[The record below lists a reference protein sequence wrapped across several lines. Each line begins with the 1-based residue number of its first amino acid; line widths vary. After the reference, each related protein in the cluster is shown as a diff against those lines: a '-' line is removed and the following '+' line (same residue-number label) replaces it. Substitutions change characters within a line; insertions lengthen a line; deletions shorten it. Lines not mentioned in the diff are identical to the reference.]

1 MAKYIFKLMILAAF
15 LMSSAVQAGLLD
27 QLKER
32 ANTAIQGSMDDVTGA
47 VDDKVTQA
55 TDKIGEKVDDVT
67 NTVGAKMQ
75 GATDSITKAVHGSD
89 QRGPYGPDVIG
100 IRLGM
105 SMAQAESIVRKHMQV
120 GWVMAPQGPVPY
132 ASNQVRGMPKT
143 FIAQSGSEAVILA
156 GNPAVSDRVLGVRR
170 VLLFKG
176 NAIDTAALQSKL
188 KTKYGPPSVES
199 GDLLWGGDRN
209 CASYW
214 GPLPNVAFTEGT
226 DLFKQRPDNY
236 MIPTLLQ
243 AVLTASV
250 LVDPVPMAAR
260 VSAGQSDSSCGPV
273 VQASLTP
280 HAVEVDLADKGHL
293 FELFDKAQAKT
304 APSEATKVE
313 F

>member
-1 MAKYIFKLMILAAF
+1 M
-15 LMSSAVQAGLLD
+15 
-27 QLKER
+27 E
-32 ANTAIQGSMDDVTGA
+32 DVTGA
-47 VDDKVTQA
+47 VDAKMNEA
-55 TDKIGEKVDDVT
+55 TDKVGEKVNDLT
-67 NTVGAKMQ
+67 NTVGAQVQ
-75 GATDSITKAVHGSD
+75 GATDGVAAVLHGSAVD

-105 SMAQAESIVRKHMQV
+105 SMAQAEGIVRKHMQV

-143 FIAQSGSEAVILA
+143 FIAQNGSEAIILA

-176 NAIDTAALQSKL
+176 GAIDTAALQGKL
-188 KTKYGPPSVES
+188 KAKYGQPSVES
-199 GDLLWGGDRN
+199 GSLIWGGGRN

-250 LVDPVPMAAR
+250 LVEPVPMAAR
-260 VSAGQSDSSCGPV
+260 VSANQDDSGCGPV

-280 HAVEVDLADKGHL
+280 NAVDVNLADKGHL
-293 FELFDKAQAKT
+293 FELFDKAKAKT
-304 APSEATKVE
+304 AATAVTKVE